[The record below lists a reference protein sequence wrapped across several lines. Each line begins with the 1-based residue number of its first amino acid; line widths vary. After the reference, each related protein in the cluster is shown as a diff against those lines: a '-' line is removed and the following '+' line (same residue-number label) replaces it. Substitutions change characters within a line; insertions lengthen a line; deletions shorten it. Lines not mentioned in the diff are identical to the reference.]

1 MASEPAATVGDH
13 VEQTSVEV
21 SDGTIRHGDSSP
33 SSNLARGPV
42 GDAEPGWDTAPDPV
56 GVCLDDGLLW
66 SPVDGKPK
74 AHRQLVRIRNILAD
88 PRGSLL
94 LDHYAAEW
102 TQLWWLRI
110 DIELRVLFLDIVSGA
125 AREQVEGAVVAL
137 RAKYPQYRNTPLLQD
152 PPTLIEMKPV
162 GWRSWTAR

>member
-1 MASEPAATVGDH
+1 MELSDTAIHHHLQTWPVARLATLNP
-13 VEQTSVEV
+13 
-21 SDGTIRHGDSSP
+21 DGTPHQIPLVFAWH
-33 SSNLARGPV
+33 
-42 GDAEPGWDTAPDPV
+42 
-56 GVCLDDGLLW
+56 DGLLW

-110 DIELRVLFLDIVSGA
+110 DIELRVLFLDTVSGA

-137 RAKYPQYRNTPLLQD
+137 RAKYPQYRDTPLLQD
-152 PPTLIEMKPV
+152 PPTLIEMQPV